1 MPAVDTACLDL
12 LGSTFFVQRWVA
24 VFDEVL
30 ISDHWSSE
38 ATVYSY
44 SLQLQSTV
52 RRFGKVFGLVCSSKL
67 SACLNEWAILRR
79 VSDSTNRDR
88 NKNNRENTAA
98 RTTATTASLWMV
110 LWKTTYSENAIV
122 QNADLSHWLQ
132 CKQLKLKKMVYA
144 AYAIEAKKIRVL
156 RSIES
161 SIELSHTSKA
171 PVAINPLDL
180 ARNTARD
187 YRFQS
192 KANRLSVLCRSVSF
206 CIVLYRSVCSVG
218 AHLI

>member
-1 MPAVDTACLDL
+1 M
-12 LGSTFFVQRWVA
+12 
-24 VFDEVL
+24 
-30 ISDHWSSE
+30 
-38 ATVYSY
+38 
-44 SLQLQSTV
+44 
-52 RRFGKVFGLVCSSKL
+52 
-67 SACLNEWAILRR
+67 
-79 VSDSTNRDR
+79 
-88 NKNNRENTAA
+88 
-98 RTTATTASLWMV
+98 
-110 LWKTTYSENAIV
+110 

-144 AYAIEAKKIRVL
+144 AYAFLRVL

-192 KANRLSVLCRSVSF
+192 KSFVRSVSF

>member
-1 MPAVDTACLDL
+1 MLWCSKFTPGLNWLSLKDWCQQLTQPAWLHFLRAKVSC
-12 LGSTFFVQRWVA
+12 SVRWGPNKWP
-24 VFDEVL
+24 L
-30 ISDHWSSE
+30 IKW
-38 ATVYSY
+38 SY

-67 SACLNEWAILRR
+67 SACLNEWGILRR

-156 RSIES
+156 RYVKINWVFNWAQ
-161 SIELSHTSKA
+161 SH
-171 PVAINPLDL
+171 L
-180 ARNTARD
+180 
-187 YRFQS
+187 
-192 KANRLSVLCRSVSF
+192 
-206 CIVLYRSVCSVG
+206 
-218 AHLI
+218 

>member
-1 MPAVDTACLDL
+1 MSCSV
-12 LGSTFFVQRWVA
+12 RWGPNKWP
-24 VFDEVL
+24 L
-30 ISDHWSSE
+30 IKW
-38 ATVYSY
+38 SY
-44 SLQLQSTV
+44 SLQLQSTATV
-52 RRFGKVFGLVCSSKL
+52 YSTEVWKSVWPGLLLKVVCLFERMSYPQESQRQHQQGQKQEQPGKYS
-67 SACLNEWAILRR
+67 
-79 VSDSTNRDR
+79 
-88 NKNNRENTAA
+88 

>member
-1 MPAVDTACLDL
+1 
-12 LGSTFFVQRWVA
+12 
-24 VFDEVL
+24 
-30 ISDHWSSE
+30 
-38 ATVYSY
+38 
-44 SLQLQSTV
+44 
-52 RRFGKVFGLVCSSKL
+52 
-67 SACLNEWAILRR
+67 
-79 VSDSTNRDR
+79 
-88 NKNNRENTAA
+88 
-98 RTTATTASLWMV
+98 
-110 LWKTTYSENAIV
+110 V